1 VISRASG
8 SGWIR
13 DIEVMGD
20 LLETLLVLETRYVQV
35 GTPRLSGS
43 RPTLQI
49 VVLTGI

>member
-20 LLETLLVLETRYVQV
+20 LLETLLVLETRYD
-35 GTPRLSGS
+35 
-43 RPTLQI
+43 
-49 VVLTGI
+49 